1 MKNRIKSR
9 KYFSAHGTTVS
20 KFQETSAMEQIRF
33 IQINKK
39 NVPRRDILQ
48 ILVAII
54 PRFNVKRCPLSL
66 KFCHLFICIS
76 VKQTSVYCKM
86 TNNLCKSVKILISTI
101 FYPVGMV
108 STNNQL
114 KIYSEQIY
122 KPLQQKPFHV
132 MFLIKKRSA
141 DVQYLIS
148 NFMIRKTKAASH
160 RCS

>member
-76 VKQTSVYCKM
+76 LKYMSCSGQQPA
-86 TNNLCKSVKILISTI
+86 LICQNPDIRTI
-101 FYPVGMV
+101 SYPVGMV
-108 STNNQL
+108 STNRQ
-114 KIYSEQIY
+114 
-122 KPLQQKPFHV
+122 
-132 MFLIKKRSA
+132 
-141 DVQYLIS
+141 
-148 NFMIRKTKAASH
+148 
-160 RCS
+160 